1 MVQPEPWMLRT
12 ALVIGTLFLFDIAL
26 YVLHRRL
33 QRRNQMERKE
43 QRNGIAADP
52 QQWAFGPRLDDAPIC
67 IPQSTLIH

>member
-1 MVQPEPWMLRT
+1 MVPIEPWMLRT

-43 QRNGIAADP
+43 RRNEIAADP
-52 QQWAFGPRLDDAPIC
+52 RRWAFGPRFDDAPIF